1 MPDATPPPPS
11 GRTDQPSRFR
21 LMRFYTT
28 TTLFVFA
35 SVCIALFVLQG
46 MEKDFFE
53 QSQQQQAQFF
63 TKAQADLARQNEL
76 AALGSL
82 LAVHEA
88 SHLNLTRLVANTMWD
103 SDIAPLVARSQRLSV
118 EACRSL
124 PSRGGYETEQAAA
137 RRDCFT
143 QLGRSIR
150 ALPGF
155 DTLDRKA
162 YAAMHASTVFKIK
175 VFDLRGITVYS
186 SEHAQIGEDASANQG
201 WKSAVGG
208 RAATELTHR
217 DRFSA
222 FEGVVENRDLIS
234 SYVPVRADAD
244 GPVVGVF
251 ELYSDVTPFL
261 QQIQD
266 ASKALSDNI
275 AANQARLAASAD
287 ANLRQLS
294 ANSTWFLLVIG
305 GLIVLLYGA
314 SLVIVRIGQKII
326 DRQERA
332 QEQAAAREQLWHRE
346 KMAALS
352 TMAAS
357 VSHEVGNPLTVI
369 SCIAQM
375 LPDND
380 GPDRETPAQL
390 SRRILEQTNRIAGMM
405 RKITA
410 FAAARS
416 EAAEWIEINPVIGA
430 VCDFHTF
437 DHRFRRKPIEFIA
450 GAALPACELVP
461 DHLNEVM
468 MNLLQACADV
478 SEPAG
483 AERSIRV
490 TTAAAAQGVTIDV
503 DCVCPASGA
512 VLPIDY
518 VTANP
523 RFELIRRRLDDMQAR
538 VDLSPARIRIELP
551 TIRSAPAAA
560 PVAEQVATGVSRR

>member
-1 MPDATPPPPS
+1 
-11 GRTDQPSRFR
+11 
-21 LMRFYTT
+21 MRFYTT

-35 SVCIALFVLQG
+35 AVCIALFVLQR

-53 QSQQQQAQFF
+53 QSQTELARFF
-63 TKAQADLARQNEL
+63 AKAQADLARRNEQ

-103 SDIAPLVARSQRLSV
+103 SDIAPLVARAQRLPV
-118 EACRSL
+118 EACRAL
-124 PSRGGYETEQAAA
+124 PSRGGYETEQSAA

-143 QLGRSIR
+143 QLGRGIR

-162 YAAMHASTVFKIK
+162 YAAMRASTVFKMK

-186 SEHAQIGEDASANQG
+186 SEHAQVGEDASANMG

-222 FEGVVENRDLIS
+222 FERVVENRDLIS
-234 SYVPVRADAD
+234 SYVPVRASDD

-275 AANQARLAASAD
+275 AANQASLATSAD
-287 ANLRQLS
+287 ANLRQVS
-294 ANSTWFLLVIG
+294 ANSNQFLLVVG
-305 GLIVLLYGA
+305 GLLALLYVA
-314 SLVIVRIGQKII
+314 SLLIVRIGQQII
-326 DRQERA
+326 DRQARA
-332 QEQAAAREQLWHRE
+332 QAQAAAREQLWHRE

-380 GPDRETPAQL
+380 GPDGESPAQL

-416 EAAEWIEINPVIGA
+416 EVAEWIEINPVIEA
-430 VCDFHTF
+430 VCDFHSF
-437 DHRFRRKPIEFIA
+437 DRRFRRKPIEFIA
-450 GAALPACELVP
+450 GAELPACELVP

-478 SEPAG
+478 AEPAG
-483 AERSIRV
+483 AERTIRV
-490 TTAAAAQGVTIDV
+490 TTAAAEHGVRIDV
-503 DCVCPASGA
+503 DCYCPASGA
-512 VLPIDY
+512 ALPIDY
-518 VTANP
+518 VTANA

-538 VDLSPARIRIELP
+538 VELSATRIRIELP
-551 TIRSAPAAA
+551 ITRSTSAAA
-560 PVAEQVATGVSRR
+560 PSAG